1 MLRALSNQRP
11 ARVRIVSAKKPKPAE
26 VGAEAEVTPECAVE
40 ERKNEYHL
48 QPGDQRQ
55 WRGLWLIPLIPSCEF
70 SLRKS
75 GPLEFRTSQSLR
87 FHGDMVQPEQE
98 VDSARHK
105 VVPFPFTEGLAA

>member
-1 MLRALSNQRP
+1 M
-11 ARVRIVSAKKPKPAE
+11 RVRIISAKKPKPAE

-48 QPGDQRQ
+48 QPGDQWQ

-105 VVPFPFTEGLAA
+105 VVSFPFTEGLAA